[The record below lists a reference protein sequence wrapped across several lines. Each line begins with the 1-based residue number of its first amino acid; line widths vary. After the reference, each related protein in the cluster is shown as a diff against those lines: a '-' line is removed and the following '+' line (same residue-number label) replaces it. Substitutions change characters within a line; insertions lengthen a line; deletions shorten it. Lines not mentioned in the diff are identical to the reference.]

1 MTMSDGSRTFCS
13 AHSRTVSTVWCT
25 PTRARRYIMVGWN
38 GRAWSSD
45 EWATDGLPP
54 GMDAAVSAVRNAHGV
69 VVRLFDQRG
78 TAAPGKARLLL
89 YPEGREVPPVEIE
102 LLPQRLA
109 KLAGQTAFLGS
120 RLAPKALFVCI
131 HGKRDA
137 CCAKF
142 GYRLYRDLSDA
153 AHSTSR
159 DLQVFGSSHLG
170 GDRFA
175 PTLIAL
181 PSGHMYGH
189 LDSQDVNPLLEAI
202 EADLSY
208 FPKYRG
214 SAWVAGD
221 DVFVDVALSAAKWKL
236 RSATVAECVVQR
248 RERDSVEVQVMGTR
262 QSHAGSAPVAAVSF
276 IRSKAWAYS
285 SCKDANALRIGEFA
299 TWDVQF
305 KLL

>member
-1 MTMSDGSRTFCS
+1 
-13 AHSRTVSTVWCT
+13 
-25 PTRARRYIMVGWN
+25 MVGWN
-38 GRAWSSD
+38 GHAWSSD
-45 EWATDGLPP
+45 EWTTDGLPAD
-54 GMDAAVSAVRNAHGV
+54 MDAAVSAVRNAHGV

-89 YPEGREVPPVEIE
+89 YPEDIEVPSVEIE
-102 LLPQRLA
+102 RLPQRLTE
-109 KLAGQTAFLGS
+109 LAGQTAFLGS
-120 RLAPKALFVCI
+120 RPAPKALFVCI

-142 GYRLYRDLSDA
+142 GYRLYRDLSHA
-153 AHSTSR
+153 AHIAPR
-159 DLQVFGSSHLG
+159 DLHVFGSSHLG

-189 LDSQDVNPLLEAI
+189 LDSQDVNPLLDAI
-202 EADLSY
+202 EAGLSY

-221 DVFVDVALSAAKWKL
+221 DVFVDVAMSAAKWKL
-236 RSATVAECVVQR
+236 RPATATECVVQR
-248 RERDSVEVQVMGTR
+248 RERDSVEVQVLGTR
-262 QSHAGSAPVAAVSF
+262 QSHTGSTPLAAVSF

-285 SCKDANALRIGEFA
+285 SCKDASALRLGEFA
-299 TWDVQF
+299 TWDVRF